1 MKRFILVLFILGA
14 FFLNESNKIFAQDAY
29 LGDIKM
35 TAITFT
41 QDGWLDCN
49 GQLLQIIQYQ
59 ALYSLLG
66 ITYGGDGRTTFALP
80 DLRGRVPV
88 CMGQGTGLSTYTQG
102 QKGGV
107 ETVALTTAQMPAHTH
122 GVAVSTAAGNS
133 SSPST
138 TYSADSGNFDKEYS
152 TSSNATNTVMVQSAG
167 GGAAHENRQP
177 YFAVRYVI
185 CVDGYYPPRP

>member
-1 MKRFILVLFILGA
+1 MKRFIFALFLLSGLA
-14 FFLNESNKIFAQDAY
+14 FNSANKIFAQDDY

-80 DLRGRVPV
+80 DLRGRVPLGI
-88 CMGQGTGLSTYTQG
+88 GQGDGLSAYSQG

-107 ETVALTTAQMPAHTH
+107 ETVTLNLSQMPQHTH
-122 GVAVSTAAGNS
+122 EVLVSTEAGNS
-133 SSPST
+133 SSPNT
-138 TYSADSGNFDKEYS
+138 TYSANSGSFDKEYS
-152 TSSNATNTVMVQSAG
+152 TSASTTNTAMVKSAG
-167 GGAAHENRQP
+167 SGAAHENRQP
-177 YFAVRYVI
+177 YLPVRYVI
-185 CVDGYYPPRP
+185 CVEGLYPSRP